1 MIDLSAGTISMVGVL
16 GPLCNTFTGRCRFE
30 ADPAT
35 GGYKMVYGWVGVGGS
50 VCVGVAGR
58 FRKAW
63 VGVGCARG
71 AVGLPDEKILVAR
84 GLGQQGMPGAWG
96 LGLGWGVELGR
107 GEGGAV
113 QLLAGSAAF
122 QCWCQVCCCASGGRS

>member
-50 VCVGVAGR
+50 VCVLVWLGGSVR
-58 FRKAW
+58 
-63 VGVGCARG
+63 RG
-71 AVGLPDEKILVAR
+71 
-84 GLGQQGMPGAWG
+84 WG
-96 LGLGWGVELGR
+96 LDVL
-107 GEGGAV
+107 EG
-113 QLLAGSAAF
+113 QLACRMKRF
-122 QCWCQVCCCASGGRS
+122 W